1 VSSATSG
8 WHLPP
13 EVLAQYSSS
22 AGQEA
27 EISWVASVEAHL
39 DNCGACRA
47 ALAPAPVDAQVL
59 DEIGARLAHQARHTV
74 QHRRPRRAWI
84 RMFTGIPLPWALAA
98 IAVSTLATGFDLV
111 GSAHLG
117 TTPSLLLLLAPILPL
132 VGVGAAWAP
141 RLDPM
146 HEITAS
152 TPSAG
157 LPMLLRRTVLTL
169 LPIVL
174 ASAVFGMVGGTAP
187 PGLWLLPCLALTT
200 GALALGSVI
209 PLPVAAAAVAGAWSA
224 LVLVPALIHGHS
236 TALLGASAR
245 PGWLAAFALT
255 VTCVMVQG
263 RAYQQRSPTTR

>member
-146 HEITAS
+146 HEIIAS

-169 LPIVL
+169 LPTVL
-174 ASAVFGMVGGTAP
+174 ISAGLGLAAGTAP
-187 PGLWLLPCLALTT
+187 PALWLLPCLVLTA

-209 PLPVAAAAVAGAWSA
+209 PLPVAATAVAGAWTV
-224 LVLVPALIHGHS
+224 LVLAPALTHGRS
-236 TALLGASAR
+236 AVLLSASAG
-245 PGWLAAFALT
+245 PGWLTGLALT
-255 VTCVMVQG
+255 GALILVQR
-263 RAYQQRSPTTR
+263 RAYQRFAPAGR